1 MTVIAAKHLSWN
13 YHPVMLSKPRASM
26 MRAPWWKRSLGL
38 LWKPK
43 PCHLTCHAW
52 PNTKHGVTSASTLSK
67 GWQKEKDCVKVLDL
81 QSQNCKQT
89 REVNDVT
96 YLIILVC
103 LDSPSKSI
111 KGSAKCKYLSLVVLH
126 SGLVRQRNIIIQS
139 LINRHSFF

>member
-1 MTVIAAKHLSWN
+1 
-13 YHPVMLSKPRASM
+13 
-26 MRAPWWKRSLGL
+26 
-38 LWKPK
+38 
-43 PCHLTCHAW
+43 
-52 PNTKHGVTSASTLSK
+52 
-67 GWQKEKDCVKVLDL
+67 VLDL